1 MDTEIYK
8 VIPWEEVAIG
18 QDFEKSKQNWDL
30 SFFAN
35 PWIKR
40 SLVTYQDKAEESAM
54 RTYGQSVEFECIVR
68 IADCKP
74 EFNAGESSVENVLTS
89 ILTAMKDIQNSA
101 DDTLWI
107 NKSETVFER
116 LWEIY
121 IIHGGDIETL
131 RESFPLCA

>member
-8 VIPWEEVAIG
+8 VIPWEEVTIG

-40 SLVTYQDKAEESAM
+40 SLVTYQDKAEESVL

-68 IADCKP
+68 IADCKTALSFDTWFKG
-74 EFNAGESSVENVLTS
+74 EGELSGLMDTKMTIEELCEIVWNAAKAN
-89 ILTAMKDIQNSA
+89 
-101 DDTLWI
+101 
-107 NKSETVFER
+107 
-116 LWEIY
+116 
-121 IIHGGDIETL
+121 
-131 RESFPLCA
+131 